1 MTEQVTVTDLRRRA
15 AKVIDSLREDP
26 VVVSR
31 RGRPVAVIL
40 TVEAYE
46 QMEQALAD
54 VEAGQVRER
63 IEAGLSSYRAGRT
76 SPQVRV
82 ARRVRAA
89 AKTRS
94 GFGQTD

>member
-1 MTEQVTVTDLRRRA
+1 MSDQVTVTDLRRRA
-15 AKVIDSLREDP
+15 AKVIGGLREDAII
-26 VVVSR
+26 VSR

-40 TVEAYE
+40 SVEAYE

-54 VEAGQVRER
+54 AEARQVRKN

-76 SPQVRV
+76 SPQTTVV
-82 ARRVRAA
+82 RRVCAA

-94 GFGQTD
+94 G